1 MAKGPVI
8 CAATGLDEW
17 AIETCRDYIKR
28 FDLTREDV
36 KIVQEDEMTL
46 VVAKRDCSEKL
57 KGDKHGT
64 SNL

>member
-8 CAATGLDEW
+8 CAASGIDEW

-36 KIVQEDEMTL
+36 KIIQEDDMTL
-46 VVAKRDCSEKL
+46 VIAKRDCGVKL
-57 KGDKHGT
+57 KGDAHGT
-64 SNL
+64 SDL